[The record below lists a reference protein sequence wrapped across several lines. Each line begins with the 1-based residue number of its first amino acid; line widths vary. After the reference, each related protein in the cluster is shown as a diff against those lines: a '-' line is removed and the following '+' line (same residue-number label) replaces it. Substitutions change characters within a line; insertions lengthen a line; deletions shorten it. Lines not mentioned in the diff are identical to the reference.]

1 MKHLT
6 SRRLAWLLCAAAGLS
21 FTTARAQ
28 LAADSAT
35 ATGEADDETI
45 VLSPF
50 EVRSEAD
57 RGYVATNTLAGS
69 RINTSLVDT
78 PASISVMTSEFL
90 SDIGALDLRGAME
103 YAVGAGNHAGDVTG
117 NGLIQNAFN
126 IQIRGYRD
134 TTITRNY
141 FTTDIPGDTFNM
153 DRIDVAR
160 GPNSILFG
168 IGGPGGVVN
177 ITSKQARTD
186 RMFGAVNLVV
196 GDWGMRRAGV
206 DFNQPLLDNKVG
218 VRVNL
223 MSQRADGYYE
233 FEEDDQD
240 RAAFDAVWRATR
252 NTTVRLNGEFGDLH
266 QNRARPFLP
275 YDATL
280 SWKVWGRHHVAYGTP
295 QAPGSVPDDDYYSQF
310 NGAPPDPVTGWP
322 QNRTAGHIIGNK
334 HQDGWL
340 AIMDGPLAGK
350 VIYAGTGGEGT
361 RWYRTSGS
369 ENQTGF
375 NTPPQFDDERVFPR
389 WGNIAGP
396 GQFTDTRYSTMGLT
410 VEQRIGED
418 LNIEFAANRAKT
430 SGYRQQVQGY
440 GQNYIFFDVV
450 TTLPT
455 FDTAGLYQGTI
466 GSDAGAA
473 LAEKMGIP
481 YVPTEQGRNA
491 LNLASPIANPNVGKL
506 MAYAD
511 PSYNDWESE
520 SEDLRLSA
528 SYHLDLGR
536 FGDHMLLAVLSRN
549 ESEWENENFAF
560 GNIHPDR
567 VNPYHFRG
575 VLPLVYH
582 IDPFS
587 PNEAERGIRN
597 PFGRDNP
604 IFTPQTVTGLPSGSP
619 FGGAF
624 QGGFVRDD
632 WNWGRSI
639 NESGT
644 LATQSRFFDN
654 SIVLTGGLRR
664 DNIRSW
670 AGDDLLTT
678 DEETGAV
685 TGVTRNSRPTLDVS
699 ENTYTLGT
707 VLRWPGVE
715 WVSVFGNL
723 STNFRG
729 QGDVELFED
738 EALRP
743 TRKLGPLTGRGR
755 DFGLKFNLLE
765 NRVNATITRFEVSQ
779 DGANAGSLDGNVSNY
794 INAIWTTLLNGGPD
808 TVVTDEDDPNG
819 HHFGGVDTRS
829 QKSEGYEFELTANP
843 TPNWRV
849 SFNISKT
856 ENTVSN
862 VGGALSTYVEKH
874 RSTWAAQSGLAYDAS
889 RSPGNLSNA
898 GGTNNI
904 GALIT
909 GLEEIL
915 GYAQSEEGQIEVNN
929 RPWNANAYT
938 AYDFTTGPLNGLTIG
953 AGMNYRGDAILGV
966 KPAASPNEKSQMFKG
981 GDYYLF
987 NAMIGYEF
995 KLRSRYT
1002 VRLQL
1007 NVDNLLDNDDR
1018 QILASAWNPNANDL
1032 ETQYYYF
1039 RPRNYRLT
1047 ATLKF

>member
-6 SRRLAWLLCAAAGLS
+6 PRMLAMLLC
-21 FTTARAQ
+21 TTAGISVSNVRAQ
-28 LAADSAT
+28 SAGAPAADASET
-35 ATGEADDETI
+35 TEETI

-69 RINTSLVDT
+69 RINTSLLDT

-103 YAVGAGNHAGDVTG
+103 YAVGAGNHAGEVTG

-141 FTTDIPGDTFNM
+141 FTTEIPGDVFNM

-177 ITSKQARTD
+177 MTTKQARTD
-186 RMFGAVNLVV
+186 QSFGAVNLVV
-196 GDWGMRRAGV
+196 GDWGLRRAGV
-206 DFNQPLLDNKVG
+206 DFNQPLLDDKVG

-223 MSQRADGYYE
+223 MTQRADGYYE

-240 RAAFDAVWRATR
+240 RAAFDAVWRATN
-252 NTTVRLNGEFGDLH
+252 NTTVRVNGEFGDLH

-280 SWKVWGRHHVAYGTP
+280 SWKVWGSHTVPWGMP
-295 QAPGSVPDDDYYSQF
+295 QNPGSVPDDDYFSQT
-310 NGAPPDPVTGWP
+310 NGSPPDPATGLP
-322 QNRTAGHIIGNK
+322 MNRTAGHIIGNK

-361 RWYRTSGS
+361 RWYRTSGN
-369 ENQTGF
+369 ENQPGF
-375 NTPPQFDDERVFPR
+375 NTPPQFDDESVFPR

-396 GQFTDTRYSTMGLT
+396 GQFTDTRYSTFGLT
-410 VEQRIGED
+410 VEQRIGRD

-430 SGYRQQVQGY
+430 KGHRQQVHGY

-455 FDTAGLYQGTI
+455 FNAQGLYEGTI
-466 GSDAGAA
+466 GSESGEE
-473 LAEKMGIP
+473 LATKMGIP

-491 LNLASPIANPNVGKL
+491 LNLANPIANPNVGRL

-520 SEDLRLSA
+520 SEDYRLSA
-528 SYHLDLGR
+528 SYHLDLGK

-549 ESEWENENFAF
+549 EGEFESQNWAF
-560 GNIHPDR
+560 GNVHPNR
-567 VNPYHFRG
+567 ANLYHFRG
-575 VLPLVYH
+575 VLPMVYH

-587 PNEAERGIRN
+587 QNREERGIRD
-597 PFGRDNP
+597 PFDRNNP
-604 IFTPQTVTGLPSGSP
+604 IFQQQTVAGLPGDSP
-619 FGGAF
+619 AGGAF

-632 WNWGRSI
+632 WSWGRSK
-639 NESGT
+639 NDSGT
-644 LATQSRFFDN
+644 IATQSRFFDN

-664 DNIRSW
+664 DTIRSW
-670 AGDDLLTT
+670 SGDDLLTT

-685 TGVTRNSRPTLDVS
+685 TGVTRHPDPTLDVS
-699 ENTYTLGT
+699 ENTYTLGA
-707 VLRWPGVE
+707 VLRWPGID
-715 WVSVFGNL
+715 WVSVFGNT

-743 TRKLGPLTGRGR
+743 SRKLGPLTGRGR
-755 DFGLKFNLLE
+755 DFGVKFSLLQ

-779 DGANAGSLDGNVSNY
+779 DGANAGSMDGNIFNY
-794 INAIWTTLLNGGPD
+794 INAIWTTIRNGGPD
-808 TVVTDEDDPNG
+808 TVITDQDDPNG
-819 HHFGGVDTRS
+819 HRFGGVDTRS

-856 ENTVSN
+856 ENTISN
-862 VGGALSTYVEKH
+862 VGGALEAYIEKH
-874 RSTWAAQSGLAYDAS
+874 RATWAAQSGLAYDIS
-889 RSPGNLSNA
+889 RAPGNLSNA

-909 GLEEIL
+909 GLDEIL

-938 AYDFTTGPLNGLTIG
+938 AYDFTSGPLSGLTLG

-966 KPAASPNEKSQMFKG
+966 KPAENPDAKSQMFKG

-987 NAMIGYEF
+987 NAMAAYKFKIRGRYE
-995 KLRSRYT
+995 

-1007 NVDNLLDNDDR
+1007 NVDNLFDNDDR
-1018 QILASAWNPNANDL
+1018 QVLASAWNPNAGAL

-1039 RPRNYRLT
+1039 RPRNYRVS
-1047 ATLKF
+1047 ATFEF